1 MVVIKNV
8 TIGNTKTKRAISIDT
23 VLEDDKTISIRSTFM
38 GLDRNN
44 ENRQMEVRLTAEEA
58 VYYSGFL
65 HDVARGLEED
75 QEEKEYESK

>member
-23 VLEDDKTISIRSTFM
+23 VLEDDKTSSIRSTFM

-58 VYYSGFL
+58 MYYSGFL
-65 HDVARGLEED
+65 HDVARGLEEC
-75 QEEKEYESK
+75 EEKEYESK

>member
-1 MVVIKNV
+1 MVIKNV

-58 VYYSGFL
+58 MYYSGFL
-65 HDVARGLEED
+65 HDVARGLEEC
-75 QEEKEYESK
+75 EEKEYESK

>member
-58 VYYSGFL
+58 MYYSGL
-65 HDVARGLEED
+65 LQDVARGLEEC
-75 QEEKEYESK
+75 EEKEYESK

>member
-58 VYYSGFL
+58 MYYSGFL
-65 HDVARGLEED
+65 HDVARGLEEY
-75 QEEKEYESK
+75 EEKEYESK

>member
-58 VYYSGFL
+58 MYYSGFL
-65 HDVARGLEED
+65 HDVARGLEEC
-75 QEEKEYESK
+75 EEKEYESK

>member
-1 MVVIKNV
+1 MIKNV

-58 VYYSGFL
+58 MYYSGFL
-65 HDVARGLEED
+65 HDVARGLEEC
-75 QEEKEYESK
+75 EEKEYESK

>member
-58 VYYSGFL
+58 MYYSGL
-65 HDVARGLEED
+65 LRDIALSI
-75 QEEKEYESK
+75 QEEGKNEVGSK